1 MVKDHRYSCLWLDGF
16 KAGLNQRCFSSYR
29 KLSPPLRQQTIKSSC
44 TIKTGNGKGFEF
56 CNSNSV
62 LMIQTFWFPALCVVG
77 ITDHLCTGEA
87 GVFNA
92 GIWQQ
97 VVILAQ
103 PHQPLGQNGCRHR
116 NTCNS
121 QKHHV
126 LNLLWATSD
135 RLGFHLYLRL
145 NFCKWKASWV
155 RRCPAAAG
163 YPKLWESSLLCPFSL
178 CLLFLPGSFFWTE

>member
-1 MVKDHRYSCLWLDGF
+1 MRKNMHLIWTDMVPSKQTSGCYWWEDVCFFFKLFMVKDHRYSCLWLDGF
-16 KAGLNQRCFSSYR
+16 RAGLNQRCFSSYR

-56 CNSNSV
+56 CHSNSV

-77 ITDHLCTGEA
+77 MTDHLCTGEA

-103 PHQPLGQNGCRHR
+103 PRQPLGQNGCRHR
-116 NTCNS
+116 NTCNPR
-121 QKHHV
+121 
-126 LNLLWATSD
+126 NTM
-135 RLGFHLYLRL
+135 F
-145 NFCKWKASWV
+145 
-155 RRCPAAAG
+155 
-163 YPKLWESSLLCPFSL
+163 
-178 CLLFLPGSFFWTE
+178 